1 MTNRKIS
8 NNDPEKV
15 LIEDK
20 SISDNKAKEI
30 SNKKTTQNK
39 SIPLKNEKSKKSFDE
54 ITNEFFKD
62 LFSKKE
68 SLVKEIEELETKK
81 NELEKDIE
89 SNFKGQSDNIAKR
102 VKGFQEYL
110 TLALQNLSQ
119 SVEKLELVSQPII
132 VKPSP
137 LDEKK
142 QNNIAKRVKGFQEY
156 LTGSLQN
163 LSQNVEKLELVS
175 QPIVVKPSPLDE
187 KKEASNKNEL
197 VTVPA
202 LSETFKPDEQL
213 IRSCFSNFIEQPDF
227 YSEPWK
233 LRRSLDSSDI
243 EVMDDWFFNMGGR
256 GSLESRGSRQKNALL
271 SAGLIAILGELY
283 GDQFQ
288 TLILASQ
295 PERLGEWRRVL
306 QDSLGLTRDDFGPNS
321 GIVLFERPEG
331 VIERADRL
339 EANEELPFIIVDAAE
354 TSVEIPI
361 LQFPLWLAFA
371 GSNDEIFDDL
381 ELN

>member
-1 MTNRKIS
+1 MTNTEIS
-8 NNDPEKV
+8 NNNPEKE
-15 LIEDK
+15 LTLEKRIEDDK
-20 SISDNKAKEI
+20 TKQIS
-30 SNKKTTQNK
+30 KKNTTQNK
-39 SIPLKNEKSKKSFDE
+39 KISPKNDKSSKSFDAISNE
-54 ITNEFFKD
+54 IFSNLIVKKD
-62 LFSKKE
+62 
-68 SLVKEIEELETKK
+68 SLVKEIKELEIKK
-81 NELEKDIE
+81 NELEKDID

-110 TLALQNLSQ
+110 TGALQNLSQ
-119 SVEKLELVSQPII
+119 NVEKLELVSQPII

-142 QNNIAKRVKGFQEY
+142 QENK
-156 LTGSLQN
+156 TTD
-163 LSQNVEKLELVS
+163 
-175 QPIVVKPSPLDE
+175 VV
-187 KKEASNKNEL
+187 N
-197 VTVPA
+197 VPA
-202 LSETFKPDEQL
+202 LSETFKPDAE
-213 IRSCFSNFIEQPDF
+213 IIKSCFSTFTEQPDF
-227 YSEPWK
+227 YAEPWK
-233 LRRSLDSSDI
+233 LRRSLDSIDI
-243 EVMDDWFFNMGGR
+243 DVMDDWFFNMGGR

-271 SAGLIAILGELY
+271 SAGLISILGELY

-295 PERLGEWRRVL
+295 PERLGEWRRIL

-339 EANEELPFIIVDAAE
+339 EANEELPFIIIDAAE

-361 LQFPLWLAFA
+361 LQFPLWVAFA
-371 GSNDEIFDDL
+371 GSDNEIYDDL

>member
-1 MTNRKIS
+1 MTN
-8 NNDPEKV
+8 
-15 LIEDK
+15 
-20 SISDNKAKEI
+20 KEI
-30 SNKKTTQNK
+30 SKNPEKDSILNSSPKKKVDSEIQKKNAIPNKKVSSTNK
-39 SIPLKNEKSKKSFDE
+39 KLDNAFNDFSNRI
-54 ITNEFFKD
+54 FKD
-62 LFSKKE
+62 LISKQE
-68 SLVKEIEELETKK
+68 SLKRDINKLEIKKSEL
-81 NELEKDIE
+81 NKDIE
-89 SNFKGQSDNIAKR
+89 LTFKGQSDNIAKR

-110 TLALQNLSQ
+110 TGALQSLSQ
-119 SVEKLELVSQPII
+119 NVEKLELVSQPII

-142 QNNIAKRVKGFQEY
+142 QTQNINEVV
-156 LTGSLQN
+156 
-163 LSQNVEKLELVS
+163 NVS
-175 QPIVVKPSPLDE
+175 AI
-187 KKEASNKNEL
+187 A
-197 VTVPA
+197 
-202 LSETFKPDEQL
+202 ETFKPDEEI
-213 IRSCFSNFIEQPDF
+213 IRNCFSTFLEQPDF
-227 YSEPWK
+227 YAEPWK

-243 EVMDDWFFNMGGR
+243 EIMDDWFFNLGGR

-271 SAGLIAILGELY
+271 SAGLISILGELY

-295 PERLGEWRRVL
+295 PERLGEWRRIL

-321 GIVLFERPEG
+321 GIVLFERAEG

-339 EANEELPFIIVDAAE
+339 ESNEELPLIIIDAAE

-371 GSNDEIFDDL
+371 GSNDEIYEGL

>member
-1 MTNRKIS
+1 MTNTELS
-8 NNDPEKV
+8 NNNPEKE
-15 LIEDK
+15 LIIEK
-20 SISDNKAKEI
+20 SISDDKTKQI
-30 SNKKTTQNK
+30 SKRNTTQNK
-39 SIPLKNEKSKKSFDE
+39 KILPKNDKSTKSFDE
-54 ITNEFFKD
+54 ISNEIFRD
-62 LFSKKE
+62 LVSKKE
-68 SLVKEIEELETKK
+68 YLVKEIKELETKK
-81 NELEKDIE
+81 NDIEKDIE

-110 TLALQNLSQ
+110 TGALQNLSQ
-119 SVEKLELVSQPII
+119 NVEKLELVSQPII

-142 QNNIAKRVKGFQEY
+142 QNNSA
-156 LTGSLQN
+156 N
-163 LSQNVEKLELVS
+163 NVV
-175 QPIVVKPSPLDE
+175 
-187 KKEASNKNEL
+187 N
-197 VTVPA
+197 VPA
-202 LSETFKPDEQL
+202 LSETFKPDEK
-213 IRSCFSNFIEQPDF
+213 IIKSCFSSFTEQPDF
-227 YSEPWK
+227 YAEPWK

-243 EVMDDWFFNMGGR
+243 EIMDDWFFNMGGR

-271 SAGLIAILGELY
+271 SAGLISILGELY

-295 PERLGEWRRVL
+295 PERLGEWRRIL

-339 EANEELPFIIVDAAE
+339 EANEELPFIIIDAAE

-361 LQFPLWLAFA
+361 LQFPLWVAFA
-371 GSNDEIFDDL
+371 GSDNEIYDDL

>member
-1 MTNRKIS
+1 MTNQEIS
-8 NNDPEKV
+8 NNNPEKE
-15 LIEDK
+15 LIQDK
-20 SISDNKAKEI
+20 SISDDKSKQI
-30 SNKKTTQNK
+30 SQKNTKQNKKITSKNDK
-39 SIPLKNEKSKKSFDE
+39 SNKSFDE
-54 ITNEFFKD
+54 ISNEIFRD
-62 LFSKKE
+62 LVSKKDY
-68 SLVKEIEELETKK
+68 LVKEIKNLETKK
-81 NELEKDIE
+81 TELEKDID

-110 TLALQNLSQ
+110 TGALQNLSQ
-119 SVEKLELVSQPII
+119 NVEKLELVSQPII

-142 QNNIAKRVKGFQEY
+142 ENTSTNN
-156 LTGSLQN
+156 
-163 LSQNVEKLELVS
+163 
-175 QPIVVKPSPLDE
+175 VV
-187 KKEASNKNEL
+187 N
-197 VTVPA
+197 VPA
-202 LSETFKPDEQL
+202 LSETFKPDEKI
-213 IRSCFSNFIEQPDF
+213 IRNCFSTFIEQPDF
-227 YSEPWK
+227 YAEPWK

-243 EVMDDWFFNMGGR
+243 EIMDDWFFNMGGR
-256 GSLESRGSRQKNALL
+256 GSIESRGSRQKNALL
-271 SAGLIAILGELY
+271 SAGLISILGELY

-295 PERLGEWRRVL
+295 PERLGEWRRIL

-339 EANEELPFIIVDAAE
+339 EANEELPFIIIDAAE

-361 LQFPLWLAFA
+361 LQFPLWVAFA
-371 GSNDEIFDDL
+371 GSDSEIYDDL

>member
-1 MTNRKIS
+1 MKNTEISKNNPEKELKIDNSIS
-8 NNDPEKV
+8 N
-15 LIEDK
+15 DK
-20 SISDNKAKEI
+20 KDQI
-30 SNKKTTQNK
+30 SNKNTTQNK
-39 SIPLKNEKSKKSFDE
+39 KIAPRKDKQIKSLDEISKEIFSDLVSKKD
-54 ITNEFFKD
+54 
-62 LFSKKE
+62 
-68 SLVKEIEELETKK
+68 SLAKEIKELETKK
-81 NELEKDIE
+81 FELEKDID

-110 TLALQNLSQ
+110 TGALQNLSQ

-142 QNNIAKRVKGFQEY
+142 QDIS
-156 LTGSLQN
+156 TGKIDN
-163 LSQNVEKLELVS
+163 
-175 QPIVVKPSPLDE
+175 
-187 KKEASNKNEL
+187 
-197 VTVPA
+197 VPA
-202 LSETFKPDEQL
+202 ISETFKPDEQ
-213 IRSCFSNFIEQPDF
+213 IIKNCFLTFTEQPDF
-227 YSEPWK
+227 YAEPWK
-233 LRRSLDSSDI
+233 LRRSLDASDI
-243 EVMDDWFFNMGGR
+243 ETMDDWFFNLGGR

-271 SAGLIAILGELY
+271 SAGLISILGELY

-295 PERLGEWRRVL
+295 PERLGEWRRIL

-339 EANEELPFIIVDAAE
+339 EANEELPFIIIDAAE
-354 TSVEIPI
+354 RSVEIPI
-361 LQFPLWLAFA
+361 IQFPLWLAFA
-371 GSNDEIFDDL
+371 GSDSEIYDDL

>member
-1 MTNRKIS
+1 MTNTEIS
-8 NNDPEKV
+8 DNNPEKE
-15 LIEDK
+15 LKIDK
-20 SISDNKAKEI
+20 SISDDKTKQI
-30 SNKKTTQNK
+30 SKKNTTQNK
-39 SIPLKNEKSKKSFDE
+39 KITPRNDKSTKSFDE
-54 ITNEFFKD
+54 ISNEIFRD
-62 LFSKKE
+62 LLSKKD
-68 SLVKEIEELETKK
+68 SLVKEIKVLETKK
-81 NELEKDIE
+81 NEIEKDIE
-89 SNFKGQSDNIAKR
+89 SNFKGHSDNIAKR

-110 TLALQNLSQ
+110 TGALQNLSQ
-119 SVEKLELVSQPII
+119 NVDKLELVSQPII

-142 QNNIAKRVKGFQEY
+142 QNNS
-156 LTGSLQN
+156 TN
-163 LSQNVEKLELVS
+163 NVV
-175 QPIVVKPSPLDE
+175 
-187 KKEASNKNEL
+187 N
-197 VTVPA
+197 VPA
-202 LSETFKPDEQL
+202 LSETFKPDEK
-213 IRSCFSNFIEQPDF
+213 IIKSCFSSFTEQPDF
-227 YSEPWK
+227 YAEPWK

-243 EVMDDWFFNMGGR
+243 EIMDDWFFNMGGR

-271 SAGLIAILGELY
+271 SAGFISILGELY

-295 PERLGEWRRVL
+295 PERLGEWRRIL

-339 EANEELPFIIVDAAE
+339 EANEELPFIIIDAAE

-361 LQFPLWLAFA
+361 LQFPLWVAFA
-371 GSNDEIFDDL
+371 GSDNEIYDDL

>member
-1 MTNRKIS
+1 MTNT
-8 NNDPEKV
+8 E
-15 LIEDK
+15 
-20 SISDNKAKEI
+20 ISDNNPEKELKIDKSTLDDKTKQI
-30 SNKKTTQNK
+30 SKKNTTQNK
-39 SIPLKNEKSKKSFDE
+39 KITPKNDKSTKSFDE
-54 ITNEFFKD
+54 ISNEIFRD
-62 LFSKKE
+62 LFSKKD
-68 SLVKEIEELETKK
+68 SLVKEIKELETKK
-81 NELEKDIE
+81 NEIEKDIE

-110 TLALQNLSQ
+110 TGALQNLSQ
-119 SVEKLELVSQPII
+119 KVEGLELVSQPII

-142 QNNIAKRVKGFQEY
+142 QDNSTNN
-156 LTGSLQN
+156 
-163 LSQNVEKLELVS
+163 
-175 QPIVVKPSPLDE
+175 VV
-187 KKEASNKNEL
+187 N
-197 VTVPA
+197 VPA
-202 LSETFKPDEQL
+202 LSETFKPDKE
-213 IRSCFSNFIEQPDF
+213 IIKSCFTSFTEQPDF
-227 YSEPWK
+227 YAEPWK

-243 EVMDDWFFNMGGR
+243 EIMDDWFFNMGGR

-271 SAGLIAILGELY
+271 SAGLISILGELY

-295 PERLGEWRRVL
+295 PERLGEWRRIL

-339 EANEELPFIIVDAAE
+339 EANEELPFIIIDAAE

-361 LQFPLWLAFA
+361 LQFPLWVAFA
-371 GSNDEIFDDL
+371 GSDNEIYDDL

>member
-1 MTNRKIS
+1 MTNTEIS
-8 NNDPEKV
+8 NNNPEKEV
-15 LIEDK
+15 KLDK
-20 SISDNKAKEI
+20 SIPDDKTKQI
-30 SNKKTTQNK
+30 SKIKTTQNK
-39 SIPLKNEKSKKSFDE
+39 KIVSKKDTSKISFDE
-54 ITNEFFKD
+54 ISNKIFND
-62 LFSKKE
+62 LISQKE
-68 SLVKEIEELETKK
+68 SLVEEIKELETKK
-81 NELEKDIE
+81 NELEHDIE

-102 VKGFQEYL
+102 VKGFQDYL
-110 TLALQNLSQ
+110 TGALQNLSQ
-119 SVEKLELVSQPII
+119 NVEKLELVSQPII

-142 QNNIAKRVKGFQEY
+142 QNNS
-156 LTGSLQN
+156 TN
-163 LSQNVEKLELVS
+163 NVVN
-175 QPIVVKPSPLDE
+175 I
-187 KKEASNKNEL
+187 
-197 VTVPA
+197 PA
-202 LSETFKPDEQL
+202 LSETFKPYEK
-213 IRSCFSNFIEQPDF
+213 IIKSCFSTFAEQPDF
-227 YSEPWK
+227 YAEPWK
-233 LRRSLDSSDI
+233 LRRSLDSSEI
-243 EVMDDWFFNMGGR
+243 EIMDDWFFNMGGR

-271 SAGLIAILGELY
+271 SAGLISILGELY

-295 PERLGEWRRVL
+295 PERLGEWRRIL

-339 EANEELPFIIVDAAE
+339 EANEELPFIIIDAAE

-371 GSNDEIFDDL
+371 GSDNEIYDDL

>member
-1 MTNRKIS
+1 MTNKEIS
-8 NNDPEKV
+8 DNNPEKE
-15 LIEDK
+15 LTIDK
-20 SISDNKAKEI
+20 SISDDKTKQI
-30 SNKKTTQNK
+30 SKKNTTQNK
-39 SIPLKNEKSKKSFDE
+39 KFTPKNDKSTKSFDE
-54 ITNEFFKD
+54 ISNEIFRD
-62 LFSKKE
+62 LVSKKDF
-68 SLVKEIEELETKK
+68 LVKEIKELETKK
-81 NELEKDIE
+81 NEIEKDIE

-110 TLALQNLSQ
+110 TGALQNLSQ
-119 SVEKLELVSQPII
+119 NVEKLELVSQPII

-142 QNNIAKRVKGFQEY
+142 QDDV
-156 LTGSLQN
+156 TS
-163 LSQNVEKLELVS
+163 S
-175 QPIVVKPSPLDE
+175 VV
-187 KKEASNKNEL
+187 N
-197 VTVPA
+197 VPA
-202 LSETFKPDEQL
+202 LSETFKPDEE
-213 IRSCFSNFIEQPDF
+213 IIKSCFSSFKEQPDF
-227 YSEPWK
+227 YAEPWK

-243 EVMDDWFFNMGGR
+243 EIMDDWFFNMGGR

-271 SAGLIAILGELY
+271 SAGLISILGELY

-295 PERLGEWRRVL
+295 PERLGEWRRIL

-339 EANEELPFIIVDAAE
+339 EANEELPFIIIDAAE

-361 LQFPLWLAFA
+361 LQFPLWVAFA
-371 GSNDEIFDDL
+371 GSDNEIYDDL

>member
-1 MTNRKIS
+1 MTNTEIS
-8 NNDPEKV
+8 DNNPEKE
-15 LIEDK
+15 LKIDK
-20 SISDNKAKEI
+20 SISDDKTKQI
-30 SNKKTTQNK
+30 SKKSTTQNK
-39 SIPLKNEKSKKSFDE
+39 KITPKNDKSTKSFDE
-54 ITNEFFKD
+54 ISNEIFRD
-62 LFSKKE
+62 LFSKKDF
-68 SLVKEIEELETKK
+68 LVREIKELEAKK
-81 NELEKDIE
+81 NEIEKDIE

-110 TLALQNLSQ
+110 TGALQNLSQ
-119 SVEKLELVSQPII
+119 NVERLELVSQPII

-142 QNNIAKRVKGFQEY
+142 QDNSTNN
-156 LTGSLQN
+156 
-163 LSQNVEKLELVS
+163 
-175 QPIVVKPSPLDE
+175 VV
-187 KKEASNKNEL
+187 N
-197 VTVPA
+197 VPA
-202 LSETFKPDEQL
+202 LSETFKPDEE
-213 IRSCFSNFIEQPDF
+213 IIKSCFSNFTEQPDF
-227 YSEPWK
+227 YAEPWK

-243 EVMDDWFFNMGGR
+243 EIMDEWFFNMGGR

-271 SAGLIAILGELY
+271 SAGLISILGELY

-295 PERLGEWRRVL
+295 PERLGEWRRIL

-339 EANEELPFIIVDAAE
+339 EANEELPFIIIDAAE

-361 LQFPLWLAFA
+361 LQFPLWVAFA
-371 GSNDEIFDDL
+371 GSDSEIYDDL

>member
-1 MTNRKIS
+1 MTNTEIS
-8 NNDPEKV
+8 DNNPEKE
-15 LIEDK
+15 LIIDK
-20 SISDNKAKEI
+20 SISDDKTKQI
-30 SNKKTTQNK
+30 SKKNTTQNK
-39 SIPLKNEKSKKSFDE
+39 KITPKNYKSTQSFDE
-54 ITNEFFKD
+54 ISNEIFRD
-62 LFSKKE
+62 LFSKKD
-68 SLVKEIEELETKK
+68 SLVKEIKELETKK
-81 NELEKDIE
+81 NEIEKDIE

-110 TLALQNLSQ
+110 TGALQNLSQ
-119 SVEKLELVSQPII
+119 NVEKLELVSQPII

-142 QNNIAKRVKGFQEY
+142 QDNSTNN
-156 LTGSLQN
+156 
-163 LSQNVEKLELVS
+163 
-175 QPIVVKPSPLDE
+175 VV
-187 KKEASNKNEL
+187 N
-197 VTVPA
+197 VPA
-202 LSETFKPDEQL
+202 LSETFKPDKE
-213 IRSCFSNFIEQPDF
+213 IIKSCFTSFTEQPDF
-227 YSEPWK
+227 YAEPWK

-243 EVMDDWFFNMGGR
+243 EIMDDWFFNMGGR

-271 SAGLIAILGELY
+271 SAGLISILGELY

-295 PERLGEWRRVL
+295 PERLGEWRRIL

-339 EANEELPFIIVDAAE
+339 EANEELPFIIIDAAE

-361 LQFPLWLAFA
+361 LQFPLWVAFA
-371 GSNDEIFDDL
+371 GSDNEIYDDL

>member
-1 MTNRKIS
+1 MTNTEIS
-8 NNDPEKV
+8 DNNPEKE
-15 LIEDK
+15 LKIDK
-20 SISDNKAKEI
+20 SISDDKTKQI
-30 SNKKTTQNK
+30 SKKNTTQNK
-39 SIPLKNEKSKKSFDE
+39 KITPKNHKSTKSFDE
-54 ITNEFFKD
+54 ISNEIFRD
-62 LFSKKE
+62 LLSKKD
-68 SLVKEIEELETKK
+68 SLVKEIKVLETKK
-81 NELEKDIE
+81 NEIEKDIE

-110 TLALQNLSQ
+110 TGALQNLSQ
-119 SVEKLELVSQPII
+119 NVEGLELVSQPII

-142 QNNIAKRVKGFQEY
+142 QDNSTNN
-156 LTGSLQN
+156 
-163 LSQNVEKLELVS
+163 
-175 QPIVVKPSPLDE
+175 VV
-187 KKEASNKNEL
+187 N
-197 VTVPA
+197 VPA
-202 LSETFKPDEQL
+202 LSETFKPDKE
-213 IRSCFSNFIEQPDF
+213 IIKSCFTSFTEQPDF
-227 YSEPWK
+227 YAEPWK

-243 EVMDDWFFNMGGR
+243 EIMDDWFFNMGGR

-271 SAGLIAILGELY
+271 SAGLISILGELY

-295 PERLGEWRRVL
+295 PERLGEWRRIL

-339 EANEELPFIIVDAAE
+339 EANEELPFIIIDAAE

-361 LQFPLWLAFA
+361 LQFPLWVAFA
-371 GSNDEIFDDL
+371 GSDNEIYDDL

>member
-1 MTNRKIS
+1 MTNTKVS
-8 NNDPEKV
+8 NNNPDKES
-15 LIEDK
+15 IIDK
-20 SISDNKAKEI
+20 SITKSKDNEIFKNKTAQNKKITSVSKKTNKSVNDI
-30 SNKKTTQNK
+30 SNEIF
-39 SIPLKNEKSKKSFDE
+39 SELISKK
-54 ITNEFFKD
+54 I
-62 LFSKKE
+62 
-68 SLVKEIEELETKK
+68 SLVKEIRDLESKK
-81 NELEKDIE
+81 NELNKDIE
-89 SNFKGQSDNIAKR
+89 SNFKGQSD
-102 VKGFQEYL
+102 
-110 TLALQNLSQ
+110 
-119 SVEKLELVSQPII
+119 
-132 VKPSP
+132 
-137 LDEKK
+137 
-142 QNNIAKRVKGFQEY
+142 NIAKRVKGFQEY

-175 QPIVVKPSPLDE
+175 QPMVIKPSPLDD
-187 KKEASNKNEL
+187 KKEDLEKNDL
-197 VTVPA
+197 VPATA
-202 LSETFKPDEQL
+202 LSETFKPDETL
-213 IRSCFSNFIEQPDF
+213 IRNCFSTFTEQPDF

>member
-1 MTNRKIS
+1 MTNTEIS
-8 NNDPEKV
+8 ENNPENE
-15 LIEDK
+15 LIIDK
-20 SISDNKAKEI
+20 SISYDKNKQI
-30 SNKKTTQNK
+30 SKKNTTQNK
-39 SIPLKNEKSKKSFDE
+39 KITPKKDKSTKSFDE
-54 ITNEFFKD
+54 ISNEIFRD
-62 LFSKKE
+62 LISKKD
-68 SLVKEIEELETKK
+68 SLVKEIEELEIKK
-81 NELEKDIE
+81 NEIEKDIE

-110 TLALQNLSQ
+110 TGALQSLSQ
-119 SVEKLELVSQPII
+119 NVEKLELVSQPII

-142 QNNIAKRVKGFQEY
+142 QNSSTNNIV
-156 LTGSLQN
+156 N
-163 LSQNVEKLELVS
+163 
-175 QPIVVKPSPLDE
+175 
-187 KKEASNKNEL
+187 
-197 VTVPA
+197 VPA
-202 LSETFKPDEQL
+202 LSETFKPDEE
-213 IRSCFSNFIEQPDF
+213 IIKSCFTSFKEQPDF
-227 YSEPWK
+227 YAEPWK

-243 EVMDDWFFNMGGR
+243 EIMDDWFFNMGGR

-271 SAGLIAILGELY
+271 SAGLISILGELY
-283 GDQFQ
+283 GDQF

-295 PERLGEWRRVL
+295 PERLGEWRRIL

-339 EANEELPFIIVDAAE
+339 EANEELPFIIIDAAE

-361 LQFPLWLAFA
+361 LQFPLWVAFA
-371 GSNDEIFDDL
+371 GSDNEIYDDL

>member
-1 MTNRKIS
+1 MTNTEIS
-8 NNDPEKV
+8 DNNPEKE
-15 LIEDK
+15 LKIDK
-20 SISDNKAKEI
+20 SISDDKTKQI
-30 SNKKTTQNK
+30 SKRTTTQNK
-39 SIPLKNEKSKKSFDE
+39 KITPKNDKSTKSFDE
-54 ITNEFFKD
+54 ISNEIFRD
-62 LFSKKE
+62 LFSKKD
-68 SLVKEIEELETKK
+68 SLVKEIKELETKK
-81 NELEKDIE
+81 NEIEKDIE

-110 TLALQNLSQ
+110 TGALQNLSQ
-119 SVEKLELVSQPII
+119 NVERLELVAQPII

-142 QNNIAKRVKGFQEY
+142 QDNSTNN
-156 LTGSLQN
+156 
-163 LSQNVEKLELVS
+163 
-175 QPIVVKPSPLDE
+175 VV
-187 KKEASNKNEL
+187 N
-197 VTVPA
+197 VPA
-202 LSETFKPDEQL
+202 LSETFKPDKE
-213 IRSCFSNFIEQPDF
+213 IIKSCFTSFTEQPDF
-227 YSEPWK
+227 YAEPWK

-243 EVMDDWFFNMGGR
+243 EIMDDWFFNMGGR

-271 SAGLIAILGELY
+271 SAGLISILGELY

-295 PERLGEWRRVL
+295 PERLGEWRRIL

-339 EANEELPFIIVDAAE
+339 EANEELPFIIIDAAE

-361 LQFPLWLAFA
+361 LQFPLWVAFA
-371 GSNDEIFDDL
+371 GSDNEIYDDL

>member
-1 MTNRKIS
+1 MTNTEIS
-8 NNDPEKV
+8 DNNPEKE
-15 LIEDK
+15 LIIDK
-20 SISDNKAKEI
+20 SISDDKTKQI
-30 SNKKTTQNK
+30 SKKNTTQNK
-39 SIPLKNEKSKKSFDE
+39 KITPKNDKSTKFFDE
-54 ITNEFFKD
+54 ISNEIFRD
-62 LFSKKE
+62 LISKKDF
-68 SLVKEIEELETKK
+68 LVKEIKELETKK
-81 NELEKDIE
+81 NEIEKDIE

-110 TLALQNLSQ
+110 TGALQNLSQ
-119 SVEKLELVSQPII
+119 NVEKLELVSQPII

-142 QNNIAKRVKGFQEY
+142 QNNI
-156 LTGSLQN
+156 TN
-163 LSQNVEKLELVS
+163 N
-175 QPIVVKPSPLDE
+175 IV
-187 KKEASNKNEL
+187 N
-197 VTVPA
+197 VPA
-202 LSETFKPDEQL
+202 LSETFKPDEE
-213 IRSCFSNFIEQPDF
+213 IIKSCFSSFIEQPDF
-227 YSEPWK
+227 YAEPWK

-243 EVMDDWFFNMGGR
+243 EIMDEWFFNMGGR

-271 SAGLIAILGELY
+271 SAGLISILGELY

-295 PERLGEWRRVL
+295 PERLGEWRRIL

-339 EANEELPFIIVDAAE
+339 EANEELPFIIIDAAE

-361 LQFPLWLAFA
+361 LQFPLWVAFA
-371 GSNDEIFDDL
+371 GSDNEVYDDL